1 MPGGSREGRRSIL
14 CPAHKEAFA
23 EVAVGTGAGQY
34 PAWISVPP
42 RPNCG
47 ARAGRSH
54 FLRPDRNASSATRTR
69 AGPPPPHVL
78 PARGTGAAPRGSS
91 EGWAPRARPTH
102 CRRPQ
107 SGGRAPGSVVSGR
120 EAFPFTKLFFPFPSY
135 FVPNFPGRDSSSVS
149 MFSFLL
155 SDEC

>member
-23 EVAVGTGAGQY
+23 EVAVGTGAEQY

-91 EGWAPRARPTH
+91 EGWAPAGSAHSLQAPAERRTRPGLSRLGT
-102 CRRPQ
+102 
-107 SGGRAPGSVVSGR
+107 GGFSLYQVI
-120 EAFPFTKLFFPFPSY
+120 FPFSQLFCSQFSWQGLILSLYVLFPPL
-135 FVPNFPGRDSSSVS
+135 R
-149 MFSFLL
+149 
-155 SDEC
+155 